1 MPTVISPQEAKI
13 NTKPDHGSEGGAG
26 FGSAGW
32 DGDRHDWYSGGG
44 TPQTSP
50 DSYRLAMWLGVA
62 SILMLFAGLSSA
74 YIVRQGASGD
84 WVSIAIPP
92 LLLPNSLLL
101 IASSVTLGRSRNQ
114 LKKYGLTPAVK
125 FWLSLTTL
133 LGVGFLVGQVF
144 IWKQLAA
151 EGIYLSSNSHSSF
164 FYLMTGVH
172 GAHLAGGV
180 LVLTILSIKARRQVL
195 ASQSLRTLM
204 DVTSIYWHF
213 MDGLWIYLFLLLF
226 FWR

>member
-1 MPTVISPQEAKI
+1 MPTVVSPPEIDARGKA
-13 NTKPDHGSEGGAG
+13 DADSGGGSG
-26 FGSAGW
+26 FGSGGW
-32 DGDRHDWYSGGG
+32 DGDRRQWDSGGIF
-44 TPQTSP
+44 QHTSP

-84 WVSIAIPP
+84 WVPIAIPP
-92 LLLPNSLLL
+92 LLLPNSLIL
-101 IASSVTLGRSRNQ
+101 IASSVSLERSRNQ
-114 LKKYGLTPAVK
+114 LRKNGLTAAVK
-125 FWLSLTTL
+125 FWASLTTL
-133 LGVGFLVGQVF
+133 LGTCFLIGQFF

-151 EGIYLSSNSHSSF
+151 QGIYLSSNSHSSF
-164 FYLMTGVH
+164 FYLMTGAH
-172 GAHLAGGV
+172 AAHLAGGV
-180 LVLTILSIKARRQVL
+180 IVLTILSVKARRQL
-195 ASQSLRTLM
+195 FASESLRILM

>member
-1 MPTVISPQEAKI
+1 MPTVISPQEVEMA
-13 NTKPDHGSEGGAG
+13 NQPDHGSGGGFG
-26 FGSAGW
+26 FGSSGGHGDWHGW
-32 DGDRHDWYSGGG
+32 DPSGGSMR
-44 TPQTSP
+44 TSP

-92 LLLPNSLLL
+92 LLLPNTLVLA
-101 IASSVTLGRSRNQ
+101 ASSVTLKRSRNL
-114 LKKYGLTPAVK
+114 LKKNGLTPAVK
-125 FWLSLTTL
+125 FWLCLTTL
-133 LGVGFLVGQVF
+133 LGACFLIGQIFV
-144 IWKQLAA
+144 WKELSAQ
-151 EGIYLSSNSHSSF
+151 GIYLSSNSHSSF
-164 FYLMTGVH
+164 FYLMTGAH
-172 GAHLAGGV
+172 GFHLAGGV
-180 LVLTILSIKARRQVL
+180 IVLSILSFKACRQVF
-195 ASQSLRTLM
+195 ATKSLRTLM

>member
-1 MPTVISPQEAKI
+1 MPTVISPQKI
-13 NTKPDHGSEGGAG
+13 ESTAQPDHGSGGGAG
-26 FGSAGW
+26 FGSDGRDGARHGW
-32 DGDRHDWYSGGG
+32 DSGGG
-44 TPQTSP
+44 SLHTSP

-101 IASSVTLGRSRNQ
+101 IASSVTLERSRTR
-114 LKKYGLTPAVK
+114 LKKHGLTPAVK
-125 FWLSLTTL
+125 FWVSVTAL
-133 LGVGFLVGQVF
+133 LGVGFLAGQIF

-151 EGIYLSSNSHSSF
+151 QGIYLKSDSHSSF
-164 FYLMTGVH
+164 FYVMTGVH
-172 GAHLAGGV
+172 GVHLAGGV
-180 LVLTILSIKARRQVL
+180 IALIFLSAKAWKQDFT
-195 ASQSLRTLM
+195 STSLRTLM

>member
-1 MPTVISPQEAKI
+1 MPPVVTHQEVETA
-13 NTKPDHGSEGGAG
+13 TQPDHGSGGGFG
-26 FGSAGW
+26 FGSSGG
-32 DGDRHDWYSGGG
+32 DGDRHGWDPSGGSL
-44 TPQTSP
+44 QTSP

-84 WVSIAIPP
+84 WVPIAIPS

-101 IASSVTLGRSRNQ
+101 VASSVTLKRSRNQ
-114 LKKYGLTPAVK
+114 LKKDGLTPAVK
-125 FWLSLTTL
+125 FGLNLTTL
-133 LGVGFLVGQVF
+133 LGAGFLIGQFF
-144 IWKQLAA
+144 IWKHLSAQ
-151 EGIYLSSNSHSSF
+151 GIYLSSNSHSSF
-164 FYLMTGVH
+164 FYLMTGAH
-172 GAHLAGGV
+172 GLHLAGGV
-180 LVLTILSIKARRQVL
+180 IVLTILSIKAHRQVF
-195 ASQSLRTLM
+195 ATESLRTLM

>member
-1 MPTVISPQEAKI
+1 MPTVISPQEVGIAI
-13 NTKPDHGSEGGAG
+13 QPDHSSGGGAG
-26 FGSAGW
+26 PGSNGW
-32 DGDRHDWYSGGG
+32 DGDRHRWDSGSGFR
-44 TPQTSP
+44 QTSP
-50 DSYRLAMWLGVA
+50 DSYRLAMCLGVA

-84 WVSIAIPP
+84 WVPIAIPP

-101 IASSVTLGRSRNQ
+101 VFSSVTLKRSRNL
-114 LKKYGLTPAVK
+114 LKQDGLTSAVK

-133 LGVGFLVGQVF
+133 LGACFLIGQIF
-144 IWKQLAA
+144 IWKELSAQ
-151 EGIYLSSNSHSSF
+151 GIYLSSNSHSSF
-164 FYLMTGVH
+164 FYLMTGAH
-172 GAHLAGGV
+172 GFHLAGGV
-180 LVLTILSIKARRQVL
+180 LVLTILSIKACRQVF
-195 ASQSLRTLM
+195 ATESLRTLM